1 MHTIEENSDIT
12 VDNVSI
18 LEWSIVWN
26 SVTNNFID

>member
-1 MHTIEENSDIT
+1 MHTIEKNGDIT

-18 LEWSIVWN
+18 LEWSTVWN